1 MTDDVPISSLSSA
14 VRFRSLDE
22 VGTTSWFAQ
31 FGHRE
36 PLWADASEITKH
48 SGL

>member
-31 FGHRE
+31 FEHRE